1 MLQKVLD
8 SIGSHLESVSGT
20 FLKDGIYTNVIQD
33 IRGVEVYPAA
43 YVDSRRDPLPMFQDH
58 KANYG
63 YIRTIGESSFGEFEQ
78 QFSGNVKT
86 YLHST
91 PCRLVL
97 HYSQSES
104 GDNSRQ
110 VVDLFLQL
118 LKKFE
123 YSIPASSLI
132 ISADA
137 EPTGANSDRLQVF
150 RNETSGLEL
159 KMRHNDRI
167 VSIDFNLEIVHQ
179 DSKCIET
186 DICTGN
192 LPYTVITS

>member
-1 MLQKVLD
+1 MLQKVLY

-33 IRGVEVYPAA
+33 VRGLEVFPAA

-63 YIRTIGESSFGEFEQ
+63 YIRTIGETSLSEFES
-78 QFSGNVKT
+78 QFSGNIIT
-86 YLHST
+86 YFHST
-91 PCRLVL
+91 PCRLVI
-97 HYSQSES
+97 HYAQSES

-123 YSIPASSLI
+123 YSIPANSLI

-137 EPTGANSDRLQVF
+137 IPTGANSDRIKVF
-150 RNETSGLEL
+150 QTETKGLEL

-167 VSIDFNLEIVHQ
+167 VSIDFEIQIVHQ
-179 DSKCIET
+179 DSNCIET
-186 DICTGN
+186 DICTGD